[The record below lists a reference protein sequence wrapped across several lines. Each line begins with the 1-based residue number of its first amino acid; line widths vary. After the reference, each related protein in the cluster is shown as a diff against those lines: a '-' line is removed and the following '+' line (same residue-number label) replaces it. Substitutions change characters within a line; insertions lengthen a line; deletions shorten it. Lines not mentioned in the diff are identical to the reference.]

1 MEQLLKDDEN
11 KDDFKKRVILGG
23 AMALAAVI
31 IILIGSP
38 LSVLVGFVVLIGLLI
53 EWIRLS
59 MKPFSGQPHVTLGLL
74 VLGFLYVGL
83 SGFWLLD
90 TLGDAQ
96 GWRTLFPLLL
106 MVTATDIAAYF
117 VGKNMGTTKLWPSVS
132 PNKTWAGFWGGMI
145 VGSFVGIVSVYLF
158 KSPLISLWIVPVLIL
173 VAQGGDLFESK
184 LKRIVKVKDSG
195 NLIPGH
201 GGLLDRLDSL
211 LAVAFFLALWNGF

>member
-1 MEQLLKDDEN
+1 MEQLLKDDEK
-11 KDDFKKRVILGG
+11 KDDFQKRVFVGG
-23 AMALAAVI
+23 GMALAAIAV
-31 IILIGSP
+31 ILIGPPFS
-38 LSVLVGFVVLIGLLI
+38 SLVGFALLIALLI
-53 EWIRLS
+53 EWVRLS
-59 MKPFSGQPHVTLGLL
+59 MKPFGDQPHLTLGLL

-90 TLGDAQ
+90 VLGDDQ

-106 MVTATDIAAYF
+106 MVTTTDIAAYF

-145 VGSFVGIVSVYLF
+145 VGSFVGIVSLYLF
-158 KSPLISLWIVPVLIL
+158 QTPHISLWIVPVLIL

-184 LKRIVKVKDSG
+184 IKRIVKVKDSG